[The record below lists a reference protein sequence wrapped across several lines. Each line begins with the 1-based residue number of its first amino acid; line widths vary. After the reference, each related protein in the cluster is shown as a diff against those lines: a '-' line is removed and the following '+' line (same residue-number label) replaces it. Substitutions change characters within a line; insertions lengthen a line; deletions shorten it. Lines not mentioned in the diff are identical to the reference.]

1 MGTPDVLEFSLLLW
15 LEVLRDVVGVV
26 GKGTEF
32 EGRLLWRGRWFI
44 LAVGVDK
51 AMVSGF
57 KARSRGSKQV
67 RKRTRAEKG
76 VYKGV
81 DGLMTAVGACWA

>member
-1 MGTPDVLEFSLLLW
+1 MGSPDALEFSLLLW
-15 LEVLRDVVGVV
+15 LEVLRDAVGVV

-32 EGRLLWRGRWFI
+32 EGRLLWRGRVLI
-44 LAVGVDK
+44 LAIGVDE

-57 KARSRGSKQV
+57 KARLRGSKQV
-67 RKRTRAEKG
+67 RKRMRSEKG